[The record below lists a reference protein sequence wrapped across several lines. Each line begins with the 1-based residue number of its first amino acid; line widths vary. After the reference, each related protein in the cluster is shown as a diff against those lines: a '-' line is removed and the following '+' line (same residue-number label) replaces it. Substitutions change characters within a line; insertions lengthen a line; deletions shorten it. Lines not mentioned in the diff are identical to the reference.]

1 MASIAQKFKSLFGEQ
16 DMTQGSVLGALV
28 KFSIPLLIG
37 NIAQQLYATV
47 DSIVVGK
54 YVGDNAL
61 AAVGASGPIIN
72 LLLVLFMAISTGV
85 GIQVAQFY
93 GARDK
98 RTLASAVGGAITWII
113 ISGLLIM
120 VLGIPLSGPL
130 LALIDT
136 PAEIFDMSKYYLMIS
151 FAGIIGSGLY
161 NIISGILRGM
171 GDSMY
176 PLIFLLVATVL
187 NIILDLLFVAVF
199 RWGVPGVAF
208 ATILAQAIS
217 AALCVWRM
225 FKMRDKMDLK
235 LSDLKPTAALSKQLF
250 RLGLPA
256 GITQGIFS
264 LSMVFV
270 QSLVNKIGV
279 DMAAVNVVIM
289 RVDGFAMMPNFT
301 FGLAMATF
309 AGQNIGARKLKRVDE
324 GIKACMTLALS
335 VSIVLVLCLVLFGH
349 NLMGLFS
356 NTERILDLG
365 AYGLRVLA
373 VGYVAVAFTQV
384 LSGVLR
390 GAGDTMPGMWI
401 SLVTTVVIRVPLAY
415 ILAAVTASPEW
426 PAGHPN
432 AIFVSL
438 LVNWIVGAVLNTW
451 AFFKRDWRSRSL
463 VDELQN

>member
-1 MASIAQKFKSLFGEQ
+1 MASIGQKIKGLFGEQ
-16 DMTQGSVLGALV
+16 DMTKGSVFGVLV
-28 KFSIPLLIG
+28 KFSVPLLIG
-37 NIAQQLYATV
+37 NIAQQLYSTV

-85 GIQVAQFY
+85 GIQVAQFH

-113 ISGLLIM
+113 VAGALIM
-120 VLGIPLSGPL
+120 ALGIPLAGPL

-136 PAEIFDMSKYYLMIS
+136 PAEIFDMSRSYLVIS
-151 FAGIIGSGLY
+151 FIGIIGSGLY

-171 GDSMY
+171 GDAMY
-176 PLIFLLVATVL
+176 PLIFLLVATVI
-187 NIILDLLFVAVF
+187 NIVLDLLFVAGF
-199 RWGVPGVAF
+199 GWGVPGVAW
-208 ATILAQAIS
+208 ATIIAQAIS
-217 AALCVWRM
+217 AVLCVWRM
-225 FKMRDKMDLK
+225 FAMRDKLNLK
-235 LSDLKPTAALSKQLF
+235 ASDLKPNGALSKQLF

-256 GITQGIFS
+256 GVTQAVMS

-279 DMAAVNVVIM
+279 DMAAVNVIIM

-309 AGQNIGARKLKRVDE
+309 VGQNIGAKQIKRVDE

-335 VSIVLVLCLVLFGH
+335 VSVVLVLCLVLFGH

-373 VGYVAVAFTQV
+373 VGYVAVAFSQV

-401 SLVTTVVIRVPLAY
+401 SLICTVVIRVPLAY
-415 ILAAVTASPEW
+415 ILAALTASPEW

-432 AIFVSL
+432 AIFFSL
-438 LVNWIVGAVLNTW
+438 LVNWVIGALLNTW

-463 VDELQN
+463 VDELSK

>member
-1 MASIAQKFKSLFGEQ
+1 MASIGQKFKSLFGEQ
-16 DMTQGSVLGALV
+16 DMTQGSVTGVLV

-37 NIAQQLYATV
+37 NIAQQLYSTV

-61 AAVGASGPIIN
+61 AAVGASGPIVN

-85 GIQVAQFY
+85 GIQVAQFH

-98 RTLASAVGGAITWII
+98 RTLASAVGGAITWIVI
-113 ISGLLIM
+113 AGALIM
-120 VLGIPLSGPL
+120 LLGIPLAGPM

-136 PAEIFDMSKYYLMIS
+136 PEVIFDMSKSYLVIT
-151 FAGIIGSGLY
+151 FLGIIGSGLY

-171 GDSMY
+171 GDAVF
-176 PLIFLLVATVL
+176 PLIFLLVATVI
-187 NIILDLLFVAVF
+187 NIILDLLFVAGF
-199 RWGVPGVAF
+199 GWGVPGVAW
-208 ATILAQAIS
+208 ATIIAQAIS
-217 AALCVWRM
+217 AVLCVWRM
-225 FKMRDKMDLK
+225 FAMRDKMDLHA
-235 LSDLKPTAALSKQLF
+235 SDLKPQAALSKQLF

-256 GITQGIFS
+256 GITQAIFS

-309 AGQNIGARKLKRVDE
+309 VGQNIGAKKLDRVDK
-324 GIKACMTLALS
+324 GIKSCMILTMS
-335 VSIVLVLCLVLFGH
+335 VSIVLVLTLVLFGH
-349 NLMGLFS
+349 NLMALFS

-373 VGYVAVAFTQV
+373 VGYVAVGVSQV
-384 LSGVLR
+384 LSGALR
-390 GAGDTMPGMWI
+390 GAGDTMPSMWI
-401 SLVTTVVIRVPLAY
+401 SLVTTVVLRVPLAY
-415 ILAAVTASPEW
+415 ILAAMTASPEW

-438 LVNWIVGAVLNTW
+438 LVNWVIGAALNAW

-463 VDELQN
+463 MDELAK